1 VNEGAYVEGSVAA
14 GGARSGALSRIDVP
28 LEDGRPECDGGWY
41 AREGGLSLS
50 SVGKSGSFFVSLKRT
65 FIWRFRGP
73 DDPTSWARGPLTEFG
88 RSSNCLPIDTSLLTA
103 VGGSSTRGPTVAA
116 LERSERETNGL
127 VGLVSAALAKR
138 SRAAS
143 KASLALARAADR
155 GAGRVGDVLSEPG
168 SRRMVSLCV
177 GVESSS

>member
-14 GGARSGALSRIDVP
+14 GGARSGALSRIDVL
-28 LEDGRPECDGGWY
+28 LEEGRPECEGGWY
-41 AREGGLSLS
+41 AREGGLNLL
-50 SVGKSGSFFVSLKRT
+50 SVGKSGSLVPSKRT

-73 DDPTSWARGPLTEFG
+73 DGPTDWVRGPLTDFG
-88 RSSNCLPIDTSLLTA
+88 RTSDCSPVDTWLLTA
-103 VGGSSTRGPTVAA
+103 AGGSSTRGPTVAA
-116 LERSERETNGL
+116 VERSERETNGL

-138 SRAAS
+138 CRAAS